1 MGYGDLVRSTVLTC
15 GRFFVFCLAITYS
28 TPLAVWAGGECGRGL
43 EGWDLPGHS
52 SGGLR
57 NRSEPGRTDGGGGA
71 EVQKVAM
78 FAPSFRSSAVEYGRP
93 KWTGLVP
100 GPNTSAVGTFG
111 ALVSTI

>member
-1 MGYGDLVRSTVLTC
+1 MGYGDPVRSTVPAC

-57 NRSEPGRTDGGGGA
+57 DRSEPGRTGGGGGA
-71 EVQKVAM
+71 EVQKVVK
-78 FAPSFRSSAVEYGRP
+78 FALSSRSSAVEYGRP

>member
-43 EGWDLPGHS
+43 EGWDLPGHP

-57 NRSEPGRTDGGGGA
+57 SRSEPGGTDVGGGA
-71 EVQKVAM
+71 EAQKVAK
-78 FAPSFRSSAVEYGRP
+78 FAPSFRSSAVEYGRS
-93 KWTGLVP
+93 KWTGQVP